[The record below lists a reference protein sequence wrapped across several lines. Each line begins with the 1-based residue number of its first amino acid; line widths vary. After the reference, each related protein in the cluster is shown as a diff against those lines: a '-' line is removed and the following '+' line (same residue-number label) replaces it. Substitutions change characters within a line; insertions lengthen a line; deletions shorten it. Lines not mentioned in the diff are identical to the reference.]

1 MIRNIVV
8 KREKHRD
15 GSISCNHYIE
25 DTLIKSTYSKK
36 TDLFE
41 MSREEILENGKTS
54 IKTKIVYPDMIETHN
69 FLSLGSGNT
78 KQMVDIIELLDSDQM
93 PIYYS
98 RMRNLYFDKLENV
111 EDDFEDEYLFE
122 PNRDFSEYSIY
133 LEKTEDGYIKKFSR
147 SNTHDNFNPI
157 YVGEIL
163 QNNGSK
169 LIEYVSYNLQ
179 TMDDIHLNTMGQV
192 KYFDENKR
200 LIRLDEFASAI
211 NSTDPH
217 IDTELSEIL
226 KEYIYIS
233 NKFFYEYDE
242 SGDLV
247 TRVEVIPSAEGE
259 VRDLYSYFEV

>member
-41 MSREEILENGKTS
+41 MSREEILENDKTE
-54 IKTKIVYPDMIETHN
+54 IKSKIIYPDFIETHN

-98 RMRNLYFDKLENV
+98 RMRNLYFDKPENA
-111 EDDFEDEYLFE
+111 ENESEDEYLFE

-133 LEKTEDGYIKKFSR
+133 LEKTENGYEKKFSR
-147 SNTHDNFNPI
+147 LNIYDRFNPI

-163 QNNGSK
+163 LNNGSE
-169 LIEYVSYNLQ
+169 LIEYASYNLE
-179 TMDDIHLNTMGQV
+179 TPDGIRLNTRGTV

-200 LIRLDEFASAI
+200 LIRTDEFASAI

-217 IDTELSEIL
+217 IDAELSEIL
-226 KEYIYIS
+226 KENVYIS
-233 NKFFYEYDE
+233 NKFFYEYNE

-247 TRVEVIPSAEGE
+247 TRVEVMPSVEGE
-259 VRDLYSYFEV
+259 VRDLYSYFEA